1 MEKNKISRVC
11 VTGAAGFIGCSLV
24 KKLLEQG
31 HTVHATLRN
40 LEDASKVG
48 LIKSLPNADTKL
60 LLFQADIYDPNE
72 FQPAIQGCEF
82 VFHVAT
88 PKQHIN
94 QSSQDTAEA
103 AVAGVRII
111 AESCIR
117 SQTVKRLIYTA
128 SMLAVSPRR
137 DDGVGFKPC
146 LDESCWTPLDVS
158 FTYATDFS
166 MGYII
171 SKTLAERA
179 VLSYNDIDNGKPE
192 VVTLPCGLVG
202 GETLLSYL
210 ATSVGVLIS
219 QLTGDSFGYNGL
231 KLMQEVNGSVPL
243 VHIEDVCQAHIFCME
258 QPSMSGRFCC
268 AVASP
273 NINEIASYF
282 QENYSEH
289 KIAKEFTESI
299 EGLEEGSKCD
309 FSKLMKMGFEYKYS
323 MKNTLDD
330 SATSGRRLTRSS
342 FSQLI

>member
-1 MEKNKISRVC
+1 MVSIYD
-11 VTGAAGFIGCSLV
+11 A
-24 KKLLEQG
+24 
-31 HTVHATLRN
+31 
-40 LEDASKVG
+40 EDASKVG

-94 QSSQDTAEA
+94 QSSQYKDTAEA

-166 MGYII
+166 MVPLLAWYII

-179 VLSYNDIDNGKPE
+179 VLSYNDIDNGKLE

-289 KIAKEFTESI
+289 KIAK
-299 EGLEEGSKCD
+299 
-309 FSKLMKMGFEYKYS
+309 
-323 MKNTLDD
+323 
-330 SATSGRRLTRSS
+330 
-342 FSQLI
+342 

>member
-11 VTGAAGFIGCSLV
+11 VTGGAGFIGCSLV

-48 LIKSLPNADTKL
+48 LLKSLPDADTKL
-60 LLFQADIYDPNE
+60 SLFQADIYDPNE

-88 PKQHIN
+88 PMQHSN
-94 QSSQDTAEA
+94 QSYQYKDTAEA

-128 SMLAVSPRR
+128 SILAASPRR
-137 DDGVGFKPC
+137 EDGVGFKPC

-158 FTYATDFS
+158 PTYSTEFS
-166 MGYII
+166 MDYIK
-171 SKTLAERA
+171 SKTLAEKA
-179 VLSYNDIDNGKPE
+179 VLSYNDIDNGKLE

-210 ATSVGVLIS
+210 SGSVRVVIS
-219 QLTGDSFGYNGL
+219 QLTGDSFGYNLL

-258 QPSMSGRFCC
+258 QPSMRGRFCC
-268 AVASP
+268 AVSSP
-273 NINEIASYF
+273 NIKEIASYF
-282 QENYSEH
+282 QENYPEH
-289 KIAKEFTESI
+289 KIAKEFI
-299 EGLEEGSKCD
+299 EGPEEGSKCD
-309 FSKLMKMGFEYKYS
+309 FSKLMKMGFEYKYGV
-323 MKNTLDD
+323 KNILDD
-330 SATSGRRLTRSS
+330 SVESGRRLSRSS
-342 FSQLI
+342 HSQLI